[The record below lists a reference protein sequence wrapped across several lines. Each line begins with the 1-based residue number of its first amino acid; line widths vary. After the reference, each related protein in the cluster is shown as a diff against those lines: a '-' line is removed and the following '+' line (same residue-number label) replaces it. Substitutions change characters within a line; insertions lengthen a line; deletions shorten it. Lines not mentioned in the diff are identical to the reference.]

1 MPNIMANIYPKGL
14 VTVFGANMGPNA
26 AGLTALGI
34 ASADMISAA
43 LNNTFTDTEQP
54 NSEGNTSGVVASNIR
69 DDITLTFYPVPAS
82 PQVALGFQGIKLPPL
97 GTVITLERTTPT
109 GGLAAPANV
118 PSGILGTYNYIGGG
132 KMDFT
137 NNGLMTMTLPL
148 RRYNGAALA

>member
-1 MPNIMANIYPKGL
+1 MANIYPKGL

-43 LNNTFTDTEQP
+43 LNNTFSDTEQP

-69 DDITLTFYPVPAS
+69 DDITLTFYPVPA
-82 PQVALGFQGIKLPPL
+82 QTEAGFKGVKLPPL
-97 GTVITLERTTPT
+97 GTVITLERTTPS

-132 KMDFT
+132 KMDFQQA
-137 NNGLMTMTLPL
+137 GLMTMTLPL
-148 RRYNGAALA
+148 RRYNGAALS